1 MKYFVAISCA
11 GILMVILVTVGV
23 ALTSE
28 SSSTEIHPTDP
39 GSSDVWTRERMENST
54 PLPMPVDDR

>member
-11 GILMVILVTVGV
+11 GILMVILVAVGV

-28 SSSTEIHPTDP
+28 SSSTEIHPTDS
-39 GSSDVWTRERMENST
+39 GNGDIWTRERMENST